1 MLSTIYRP
9 EIRFRS
15 YSLERFRTCQRL
27 QLGMYNFPLD
37 VDFFFSLWFCFLF
50 VVVEH
55 LHFWVGASILLFSHF
70 PNHTRGVRLLWSW
83 LLMIPF
89 LHSLGIAIVIWRFSW
104 WLLDDKIFFIHPLGA
119 ESSSHF
125 LDYHR
130 VHWRVTYPSGYR
142 YICILLNLSSFYI
155 RGTTY
160 CRSDWRV
167 AVDGVFGTSKRAQ
180 RSRDHPSR
188 PKLNQR
194 LGTISYSPNEQVQ
207 GKSQLSWNWIR
218 EPIQLIVRLLLGF
231 SRVLSSACRWII
243 SIIPFEKQ
251 K

>member
-1 MLSTIYRP
+1 MTRSFSSIRLEQNLRPIFWTIIVSIGVSHIQAGIGTYAYFWTYHLSI
-9 EIRFRS
+9 
-15 YSLERFRTCQRL
+15 
-27 QLGMYNFPLD
+27 
-37 VDFFFSLWFCFLF
+37 
-50 VVVEH
+50 
-55 LHFWVGASILLFSHF
+55 FW
-70 PNHTRGVRLLWSW
+70 
-83 LLMIPF
+83 
-89 LHSLGIAIVIWRFSW
+89 
-104 WLLDDKIFFIHPLGA
+104 
-119 ESSSHF
+119 
-125 LDYHR
+125 
-130 VHWRVTYPSGYR
+130 
-142 YICILLNLSSFYI
+142 
-155 RGTTY
+155 GTTY